1 LRKSRNDAGPATA
14 QRVPTLPSPKYWTRM
29 TKRLLILLVNT
40 DPGNVEELGA
50 PFYYA
55 AIAAA
60 MDYEVDV
67 LCTATAGKLM
77 FNGVAEELVIK
88 QGASMTVYGWIKEA
102 HEQGARFWACPANLE
117 LFDKTEADL
126 IPECSG
132 LMGAAA
138 MVQGLMN
145 GDYRVLTF

>member
-1 LRKSRNDAGPATA
+1 LNSNDCGHVT
-14 QRVPTLPSPKYWTRM
+14 Q
-29 TKRLLILLVNT
+29 RLLILLVNT
-40 DPGNVEELGA
+40 DPRNVEELGA

-55 AIAAA
+55 AVAAA

-77 FNGVAEELVIK
+77 FKGIAENLTIK
-88 QGASMTVYGWIKEA
+88 QGEAMTVYGWIKEA
-102 HEQGARFWACPANLE
+102 HGQGAKFWACPANLE

-132 LMGAAA
+132 VMGAAA
-138 MVQGLMN
+138 MIQGVMD
-145 GDYRVLTF
+145 GTCRVLTF